1 MKGADLSLG
10 VCVYGKTAFS
20 PQLTEQ
26 FPAHALR
33 WITTFR
39 DETPLLS
46 RIMTGQNDIVT
57 LFTDPMRFPNRG
69 ASASDLVTT
78 NGTANE
84 TTRIEAKKPQTP
96 LPDDYVYWALLLRQP
111 RIQSWKGAVVG
122 EKAKGLSLDITAE
135 WGCSVRSILELQ
147 DASRTAAVH
156 VYSTDPALPSRENSA
171 CVTVLGDAVH
181 AMPPSGA
188 VGAVAAL
195 HDASILAKRLVEDGM
210 GVESI
215 GAYEKEMREHAGAG
229 IGTSLK
235 AGEQLWNQPPFEECK
250 EAKL

>member
-1 MKGADLSLG
+1 MK
-10 VCVYGKTAFS
+10 
-20 PQLTEQ
+20 Q

-46 RIMTGQNDIVT
+46 HIMTGQNDVVT
-57 LFTDPMRFPNRG
+57 LFADPMRFPNRC

-78 NGTANE
+78 NGTTNG
-84 TTRIEAKKPQTP
+84 TSHIQTKKPRTQ
-96 LPDDYVYWALLLRQP
+96 LPDDYVYWALLLRQQ
-111 RIQSWKGAVVG
+111 RIPSWKGALVG
-122 EKAKGLSLDITAE
+122 EEAKELSLDITAE
-135 WGCSVRSILELQ
+135 WDPSVRSLLELQ
-147 DASRTAAVH
+147 DTSRTAAVH
-156 VYSTDPALPSRENSA
+156 VHSTDPALPPWEPSA

-195 HDASILAKRLVEDGM
+195 HDASMLARRLVEDGM

-215 GAYEKEMREHAGAG
+215 GAYEKEMREYAGAG
-229 IGTSLK
+229 IKRSLK
-235 AGEQLWNQPPFEECK
+235 AGEQLWNQPPLEECK
-250 EAKL
+250 EVNL

>member
-1 MKGADLSLG
+1 M
-10 VCVYGKTAFS
+10 
-20 PQLTEQ
+20 EQ

-39 DETPLLS
+39 DENQLLS
-46 RIMTGQNDIVT
+46 YIMTGQNDVVT
-57 LFTDPMRFPNRG
+57 LFADPMQFPNHG
-69 ASASDLVTT
+69 ASTSDLVTT
-78 NGTANE
+78 NGTTNG
-84 TTRIEAKKPQTP
+84 TNHIEVKKPRTP
-96 LPDDYVYWALLLRQP
+96 LPDDYVYWALLLRQR
-111 RIQSWKGAVVG
+111 RIPSWKGALVG
-122 EKAKGLSLDITAE
+122 EKSKELSLDITAE
-135 WGCSVRSILELQ
+135 WDPSVRSLLELQ

-156 VYSTDPALPSRENSA
+156 VYSTDPALPPWEPSA

-195 HDASILAKRLVEDGM
+195 RDASTLARRLVEHGM

-215 GAYEKEMREHAGAG
+215 GAYEKEMREYAGAG
-229 IGTSLK
+229 IGRSLK

-250 EAKL
+250 

>member
-1 MKGADLSLG
+1 M
-10 VCVYGKTAFS
+10 
-20 PQLTEQ
+20 EH
-26 FPAHALR
+26 FPTHALR

-46 RIMTGQNDIVT
+46 HIMTGQNDVVT
-57 LFTDPMRFPNRG
+57 LFADPMRFPNRG
-69 ASASDLVTT
+69 APTPDPVTT
-78 NGTANE
+78 NGTSNGTKHIE
-84 TTRIEAKKPQTP
+84 TKKPRTP
-96 LPDDYVYWALLLRQP
+96 LPDDYVYWALLLRQR
-111 RIQSWKGAVVG
+111 RIPSWKEALVG
-122 EKAKGLSLDITAE
+122 EQAKELSLDITAE
-135 WGCSVRSILELQ
+135 WDPSVRSLLELQ

-156 VYSTDPALPSRENSA
+156 VYSTDPALPSWEPSA

-195 HDASILAKRLVEDGM
+195 HDASILARRLVEDGM

-215 GAYEKEMREHAGAG
+215 GAYEKEMRAHAGAG
-229 IGTSLK
+229 IGRSLK

-250 EAKL
+250 EVSL